1 MKTLKYQLSSSVIL
15 IICILLMFLSWF
27 GGSRGVQEISGTIV
41 LYHPVTIIGILITLI
56 GIWFENRRFAMV
68 CGILGPCLLLIMELS
83 YFFTWHIET
92 ITGEFS
98 LGISFSLA
106 ACRIL
111 FWLWCHTGI
120 AGGKFDAYQE
130 VLLPKMNR
138 NIIL

>member
-1 MKTLKYQLSSSVIL
+1 MKTLKYQLFSSVIL

-41 LYHPVTIIGILITLI
+41 LYHPITIIGILITLI

-68 CGILGPCLLLIMELS
+68 CGTLGPCLLLIMELF

-106 ACRIL
+106 YPEFYFGFGVTL
-111 FWLWCHTGI
+111 
-120 AGGKFDAYQE
+120 
-130 VLLPKMNR
+130 VLLVANLMRIRKCFYQK
-138 NIIL
+138 